1 MNFKTYSELIK
12 LGIVIFVLL
21 SGVAGYATSFIVEQP
36 FDSLHL
42 IYLILG
48 LFFLSAGSLSLNQMQ
63 EWRQD
68 QKMDRTS
75 KRPIASGNI
84 SPRAGFIIALIH
96 LLNGGIFLYLSSAM
110 ALVFGLATVIMYN
123 GFYVYI
129 WKRKWAFGAIPGA
142 IPGALPVTIGY
153 VANDPNW
160 LNRDSIYLFL
170 ILFLWQ
176 IPHFWILALKFKDD
190 YAKGDFPVLPV
201 VLGNEKTIGQIIVY
215 TLLYAAVALAAPWFV
230 QASWVYLAIIIPF
243 VFFILKTL
251 RTYTKTH
258 GEKWLGLFLW
268 LNFSMLAFLFVPV
281 LDKWRHLFVAF
292 T

>member
-1 MNFKTYSELIK
+1 MLKTYSELIK

-36 FDSLHL
+36 FNALHL
-42 IYLILG
+42 IYLVFG
-48 LFFLSAGSLSLNQMQ
+48 LFFLSAGSLSLNQVQ

-75 KRPIASGNI
+75 KRPIASGKI
-84 SPRAGFIIALIH
+84 SPRGGLIIAAVH
-96 LLNGGIFLYLSSAM
+96 LLSGCLFLYLSSAL
-110 ALVFGLATVIMYN
+110 ALVFGLLTVVMYN
-123 GFYVYI
+123 GLYVYI
-129 WKRKWAFGAIPGA
+129 WKKKWVFGAIPGA

-160 LNRDSIYLFL
+160 YHRDSIYLFL

-190 YAKGDFPVLPV
+190 YAKGEFPVLPV
-201 VLGNEKTIGQIIVY
+201 ALGTEKTIGQIIVY
-215 TLLYAAVALAAPWFV
+215 TILYVVVALAAPWFV
-230 QASWVYLAIIIPF
+230 QASWAYLALIIPF
-243 VFFILKTL
+243 VFFIIKTL
-251 RTYTKTH
+251 VSYTNSN